1 MITMTNDTVN
11 LLRECNAGIKM
22 GILSIDEM
30 LGSIRSEAL
39 GERVKKS
46 REVHCKLG
54 AEAAKLLEELEHE
67 TKEPPAMAKI
77 MSWMKTNV
85 KLTGDAPD
93 RTVADLLTDGCNMGV
108 KTLYRYLNQYPD
120 ADEKSK
126 FLVRQITAEEE
137 ALAKYLRDY
146 L

>member
-1 MITMTNDTVN
+1 MIEEDTVK

-22 GILSIDEM
+22 GVSSIDEV
-30 LGSIRSEAL
+30 LPKVKSSSLRSSLEKCRSAH
-39 GERVKKS
+39 G
-46 REVHCKLG
+46 KLG
-54 AEAAKLLEELEHE
+54 DETHALLAQYGDAG
-67 TKEPPAMAKI
+67 KEPSPVAKG

>member
-1 MITMTNDTVN
+1 
-11 LLRECNAGIKM
+11 
-22 GILSIDEM
+22 
-30 LGSIRSEAL
+30 
-39 GERVKKS
+39 
-46 REVHCKLG
+46 
-54 AEAAKLLEELEHE
+54 
-67 TKEPPAMAKI
+67 
-77 MSWMKTNV
+77 
-85 KLTGDAPD
+85 
-93 RTVADLLTDGCNMGV
+93 MGV

>member
-1 MITMTNDTVN
+1 
-11 LLRECNAGIKM
+11 
-22 GILSIDEM
+22 
-30 LGSIRSEAL
+30 
-39 GERVKKS
+39 
-46 REVHCKLG
+46 
-54 AEAAKLLEELEHE
+54 
-67 TKEPPAMAKI
+67 
-77 MSWMKTNV
+77 MKTNV

>member
-1 MITMTNDTVN
+1 
-11 LLRECNAGIKM
+11 
-22 GILSIDEM
+22 
-30 LGSIRSEAL
+30 
-39 GERVKKS
+39 
-46 REVHCKLG
+46 
-54 AEAAKLLEELEHE
+54 
-67 TKEPPAMAKI
+67 MAKI

>member
-1 MITMTNDTVN
+1 MLTMTNDTVN

-39 GERVKKS
+39 RERVKKS

-67 TKEPPAMAKI
+67 TKEPPPCSPATGTPAK
-77 MSWMKTNV
+77 SP
-85 KLTGDAPD
+85 APWP
-93 RTVADLLTDGCNMGV
+93 RACPG
-108 KTLYRYLNQYPD
+108 
-120 ADEKSK
+120 
-126 FLVRQITAEEE
+126 
-137 ALAKYLRDY
+137 
-146 L
+146 